1 MAKRYY
7 WLKLKNDFFDSI
19 RIKKLRGIA
28 GGDTYTII
36 YLKLLLYA
44 IDKDGIIEYEGIEKT
59 ISEELALVLD
69 ETAED
74 IGLCINYL
82 SSVGLAEVRTDS
94 ILLPEAVENVG
105 SETASTQRVRDYR
118 ERQKALHCNTDV
130 TGCNADETEVK
141 HIGNVEKEIEK
152 EIDIEIEKEI
162 EKDSSVEAEPEY
174 LEPLNYNMEVL
185 DGVSEEGKRYEEEVL
200 LPAEEKKHTIFPAEE
215 LESTI
220 TELAPVESVIL
231 NDNSEW
237 IPTVEEYEEYKR
249 LYPNVDIDQEFR
261 KIHGWCKDN
270 PKKRKTRTGVKRFV
284 GGWLSREQDKPRAGN
299 SVPSWKRQDTLSDFY
314 NADPDRQGSG
324 EKVTDD
330 DIAEFQK
337 MLSQMSGS

>member
-1 MAKRYY
+1 MAERRMFSKKVTDDDAFMLLSSAAQALYLHLSMNADDDGFCNQVSICMFRAHASVKDLESLLTERYIYQFENGVIVIKHWRMANALRKDRYNPTIFKKEMAQLDLDDTGEYNLKSENSSWLPDGCQVVAKR
-7 WLKLKNDFFDSI
+7 LPQVRLGKD
-19 RIKKLRGIA
+19 RIGQDR
-28 GGDTYTII
+28 
-36 YLKLLLYA
+36 
-44 IDKDGIIEYEGIEKT
+44 
-59 ISEELALVLD
+59 
-69 ETAED
+69 
-74 IGLCINYL
+74 IGQDRI
-82 SSVGLAEVRTDS
+82 
-94 ILLPEAVENVG
+94 
-105 SETASTQRVRDYR
+105 
-118 ERQKALHCNTDV
+118 
-130 TGCNADETEVK
+130 
-141 HIGNVEKEIEK
+141 
-152 EIDIEIEKEI
+152 
-162 EKDSSVEAEPEY
+162 DSSVEAEPEY